1 VGIFVRSIL
10 ALLILLAPQ
19 AAFAGAW
26 TMPRGD
32 MQIIASSTWS
42 GARSSFDSKGSA
54 TVPAEF
60 EKSLSSID
68 IEYGWNNWLTLLAD
82 PEYAYARQLRPDG
95 RIESDHDWAEAG
107 GVRVRLMRRF
117 GVLSMQFTAKSAG
130 AYAMDVSRDGAAGR
144 QLETRLLYGTNFG
157 LFGKRGYIDLESG
170 YRWIAGP
177 RADEIPVDVTLGY
190 RITWRTWLMF
200 QSFNIVAM
208 GNARAPYQYYRQHKL
223 EFSTVTWLSQRLS
236 IQSGAFISPAG
247 QNSLAEQGGS
257 VAIWLRF

>member
-1 VGIFVRSIL
+1 MRYL
-10 ALLILLAPQ
+10 AAVALLLAPQ

-42 GARSSFDSKGSA
+42 GARSSFDSKGAA
-54 TVPAEF
+54 TEPAQF

-82 PEYAYARQLRPDG
+82 PEYAYARTLRPNG
-95 RIESDHDWAEAG
+95 RIETNRDWAESG
-107 GVRVRLMRRF
+107 GLRVRLMHRF
-117 GVLSMQFTAKSAG
+117 GVLSAEFTAKSAG

-144 QLETRLLYGTNFG
+144 QLETRLLYGTNFK
-157 LFGKRGYIDLESG
+157 LFGRRGYIDLESG
-170 YRWIAGP
+170 YRWMAGP

-190 RITWRTWLMF
+190 RATWRTWLMF

-208 GNARAPYQYYRQHKL
+208 GNARPPYEYYRQHKL
-223 EFSTVTWLSQRLS
+223 EFSTVTWLSQTVS
-236 IQSGAFISPAG
+236 IQSAAFISPAG

-257 VAIWLRF
+257 VAVWLRF